1 MKEKNKIQFYIY
13 PDGLAD
19 TMGQDEIVLVRDSLG
34 SLNNKHVGD
43 LVNGDYYCE
52 RIPNPLPPRNAD
64 KILEYIAKNQ
74 VGFSYIKNEY
84 NEVII
89 VEAYKGDLILCQMH
103 YEEPKTIIRDL
114 IEPIMDMEEL

>member
-52 RIPNPLPPRNAD
+52 RNPNPLPPRNAD

-89 VEAYKGDLILCQMH
+89 VEAYKGELILCQMH

-114 IEPIMDMEEL
+114 IEPIIDMEEL